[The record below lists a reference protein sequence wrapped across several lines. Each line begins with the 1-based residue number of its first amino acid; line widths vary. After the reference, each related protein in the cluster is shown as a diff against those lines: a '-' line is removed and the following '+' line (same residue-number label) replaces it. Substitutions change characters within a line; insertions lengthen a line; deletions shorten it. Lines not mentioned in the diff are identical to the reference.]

1 MLKRLRELVCK
12 GITEVTRVSEKT
24 YYWIKLQMDF
34 FKSPVVKV
42 LRKMSGGATYTV
54 IYLKMILLSLD
65 NDGYIYFTGIGN
77 SFGEEIALVLD
88 EEPVDVEFLL
98 TFLRGKQLVEYS
110 TEQDDVAFKFTDDVV
125 AGLIGK
131 ESGSAKRVRA
141 YRKRAKQLA
150 LQSNTHVTERN
161 TEKELELDLEPELDS
176 EQEKNHSPADA
187 EPDFPWQSVVDYL
200 NEKTSKHFKHTP
212 TNKGLILSRHK
223 DGFTAEDMRQVID
236 NQCRLWLSDVKMA
249 KYLQPSTLFRASKF
263 EGYLNSAP
271 AAQAREGR
279 DYWVGD

>member
-1 MLKRLRELVCK
+1 M
-12 GITEVTRVSEKT
+12 SERT

-34 FKSPVVKV
+34 FKSPVVKL

-65 NDGYIYFTGIGN
+65 NDGYIYFTGIGK
-77 SFGEEIALVLD
+77 SFSEEIALVLD

-98 TFLRGKQLVEYS
+98 TFLRGKQLVDYS
-110 TEQDDVAFKFTDDVV
+110 AERDDVAFKFTDDVV

-131 ESGSAKRVRA
+131 ETGSAKRVRA

-150 LQSNTHVTERN
+150 LQSNTEVTRRN
-161 TEKELELDLEPELDS
+161 TEKELELDSELELDL
-176 EQEKNHSPADA
+176 EKEKNHCPADA
-187 EPDFPWQSVVDYL
+187 EPVFPWQSVIDYL
-200 NEKTSKHFKHTP
+200 NEKTGKHFRHTG
-212 TNKGLILSRHK
+212 TNKGLVLSRHK
-223 DGFTAEDMRQVID
+223 DGFTADDMQKVID
-236 NQCRLWLSDVKMA
+236 NQCRLWLSDTKMA

-263 EGYLNSAP
+263 EGYLNSVP
-271 AAQAREGR
+271 AAQAKEGR